1 MAAGYYR
8 ADISADVSVLSI
20 NSMYMDYEDDSEH
33 DGEQELMGNW
43 FNYQLSL
50 AQLEQRKV
58 IIIDHVYAGSRW

>member
-20 NSMYMDYEDDSEH
+20 NSMYMDYADDSEH

-43 FNYQLSL
+43 FSY
-50 AQLEQRKV
+50 
-58 IIIDHVYAGSRW
+58 